1 MPDFFNPPT
10 IHAPASSYS
19 HGATHALTGRRLVIS
34 GQIGVHPDGA
44 VAKGVDA
51 QLDLAWANLLTILR
65 AADMEI
71 RHLVKVTVF
80 STRPDTVMNF
90 RAARDKALQG
100 HAPATTYLQVAGL
113 AAPDLLVEIEAEAV
127 RDAD

>member
-1 MPDFFNPPT
+1 MPDFYNPPT
-10 IHAPASSYS
+10 IHTPASSYS

-34 GQIGVHPDGA
+34 GQIGVDSSGK
-44 VAKGVDA
+44 VADGVDA
-51 QLDLAWANLLTILR
+51 QLDLAWVNLLTVLR
-65 AADMEI
+65 AADMDI
-71 RHLVKVTVF
+71 RHLLKVTVF
-80 STRPDTVMNF
+80 STLPDTVMNF
-90 RAARDKALQG
+90 RASRDKALQG